1 MNELRITDTN
11 SVNDSKGRAL
21 GLEGNDFVY
30 IVGGFVGALA
40 CYLLLNVLFGA
51 ATFPSL
57 LLSLPI
63 LALPTAWVLLFR
75 HNKPDGYAEDFFDQL
90 ITGEGWSFAPR
101 SQPVRLSNS
110 SHEKRRA

>member
-51 ATFPSL
+51 AVFPSL

-63 LALPTAWVLLFR
+63 LALPTAWLLLFR

-101 SQPVRLSNS
+101 SQPVRLSN
-110 SHEKRRA
+110 HEKRRA